1 MRNVKSCEDMM
12 TFQGRP
18 MLTRAEL
25 DAIEA
30 ARCKFELEAEKRWKR
45 RYYNR
50 GHILSVVKHMPYV
63 RKCLKKGKLPHGIP
77 KKVMAT
83 VFALRLV

>member
-1 MRNVKSCEDMM
+1 MHNVKSVEDMR

-25 DAIEA
+25 DAIDE
-30 ARCKFELEAEKRWKR
+30 ARCKFDLDAEKRWKR

-50 GHILSVVKHMPYV
+50 GHILNVVKRMPYV
-63 RKCLKKGKLPHGIP
+63 RKCLKKGKLPYSVP